1 MDEDTVCDDVLKPV
15 FGELGWKVSNKRLF
29 RGQYKVKRHNQT
41 KDDRAD
47 YALFTDPESKHPS
60 LILEAKRPNRRF
72 IDEAEV
78 QANEYA
84 RVLNVDM
91 AVATDGRIWRLYL
104 VKKGPDPKDCL
115 ALEFSLEKDLEY
127 VAKLLPTVLGRG
139 AVASRDAVRELEKH
153 YKQTQAERRFPEVW
167 SELLDELPTLL
178 IGKVKGLAGIEPSYK
193 AASAFVEKMLAGE
206 QTPPPRNGGDKDRKL
221 VIEGTLRLPGGVK
234 LMPKKGI
241 LYLPDG
247 RAFPYDKRADAIV
260 RLVDCA
266 HGIDRDSL
274 GKVGVSHVKREQT
287 ERCKY
292 RVGKYWVSK
301 NISDREAPAFLQKL
315 AKALGKDIGYL
326 AAKGERVTIAGTEP
340 RAHDVEKVIEE
351 QLPPNDKLID
361 PSNGKRKRKRRKDSV
376 IVTLT
381 LDGKKKIERY
391 TRAAAIEWLVY
402 WALRT
407 NPDFLSKLAQ
417 TTFASKIE
425 PPPKSDGKWDSQ
437 WLKERIGGYW
447 LKAHIG
453 EAPMRSFIN
462 TYNRITGEGVVCSQR
477 KDG

>member
-1 MDEDTVCDDVLKPV
+1 
-15 FGELGWKVSNKRLF
+15 
-29 RGQYKVKRHNQT
+29 
-41 KDDRAD
+41 
-47 YALFTDPESKHPS
+47 
-60 LILEAKRPNRRF
+60 
-72 IDEAEV
+72 
-78 QANEYA
+78 
-84 RVLNVDM
+84 
-91 AVATDGRIWRLYL
+91 
-104 VKKGPDPKDCL
+104 
-115 ALEFSLEKDLEY
+115 
-127 VAKLLPTVLGRG
+127 
-139 AVASRDAVRELEKH
+139 
-153 YKQTQAERRFPEVW
+153 
-167 SELLDELPTLL
+167 
-178 IGKVKGLAGIEPSYK
+178 
-193 AASAFVEKMLAGE
+193 
-206 QTPPPRNGGDKDRKL
+206 
-221 VIEGTLRLPGGVK
+221 
-234 LMPKKGI
+234 MPKKGI

-462 TYNRITGEGVVCSQR
+462 AYNRITGEGVVCSQR

>member
-1 MDEDTVCDDVLKPV
+1 MTAMLELILQDARDTLRGDPGMDEDTVCDDVLKPV

-47 YALFTDPESKHPS
+47 YALFTDPESEHPS

-206 QTPPPRNGGDKDRKL
+206 
-221 VIEGTLRLPGGVK
+221 
-234 LMPKKGI
+234 
-241 LYLPDG
+241 
-247 RAFPYDKRADAIV
+247 
-260 RLVDCA
+260 
-266 HGIDRDSL
+266 
-274 GKVGVSHVKREQT
+274 
-287 ERCKY
+287 
-292 RVGKYWVSK
+292 
-301 NISDREAPAFLQKL
+301 
-315 AKALGKDIGYL
+315 
-326 AAKGERVTIAGTEP
+326 
-340 RAHDVEKVIEE
+340 
-351 QLPPNDKLID
+351 
-361 PSNGKRKRKRRKDSV
+361 
-376 IVTLT
+376 
-381 LDGKKKIERY
+381 
-391 TRAAAIEWLVY
+391 
-402 WALRT
+402 
-407 NPDFLSKLAQ
+407 
-417 TTFASKIE
+417 
-425 PPPKSDGKWDSQ
+425 
-437 WLKERIGGYW
+437 
-447 LKAHIG
+447 
-453 EAPMRSFIN
+453 
-462 TYNRITGEGVVCSQR
+462 
-477 KDG
+477 